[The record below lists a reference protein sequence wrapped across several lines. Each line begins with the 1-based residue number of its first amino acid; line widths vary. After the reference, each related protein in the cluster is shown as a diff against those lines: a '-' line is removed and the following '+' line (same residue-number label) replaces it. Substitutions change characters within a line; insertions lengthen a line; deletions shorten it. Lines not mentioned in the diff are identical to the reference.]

1 MCMRLVLSALL
12 MATCCASARVNAQ
25 AFPDTDHDGLSD
37 GLEQA
42 LLEKFTPTFMVSRN
56 DCSVAPAYFQAG
68 VKIPTAIA
76 DDGTIYGQAFRAGNG
91 IELHFYH
98 LWRADCGRL
107 GHPLDTEHVSVLVRG
122 VGEDA
127 SSYTAQYWYAAA
139 HEDTVCDASQVTR
152 AITISAETHGAKV
165 WVSAGK
171 HASFLDEKLCERGCG
186 GDRCDEMTELHI
198 ARVVNLGEAEAPM
211 NGAVWA
217 QSAQW
222 PGLLTTKMMRSDM
235 PAPLIARVDSLP
247 DTDVA
252 WANPEKRPAQVT
264 IAAGGTTIDALAM
277 SDRKTNTALVIAGN
291 HTGNA
296 LDKSYGAVKNALGT
310 SWKNTGRFL
319 HGGGK
324 EEPGITP
331 EKKQ

>member
-1 MCMRLVLSALL
+1 
-12 MATCCASARVNAQ
+12 MATCCGGLHLHAQ
-25 AFPDTDHDGLSD
+25 TRIDSDRDGLSD
-37 GLEQA
+37 ALEQA
-42 LLEKFTPTFMVSRN
+42 LLEKFAPTFMVSRN
-56 DCSVAPAYFQAG
+56 DCSVAPAYFQAD
-68 VKIPTAIA
+68 VKTPTAIA
-76 DDGTIYGQAFRAGNG
+76 DDGTIYGQAFRVRGG
-91 IELHFYH
+91 VELHFYH

-107 GHPLDTEHVSVLVRG
+107 GHLLDTEHVSVLVHG
-122 VGEDA
+122 HGEDA
-127 SSYTAQYWYAAA
+127 AGYTARYWYAAA

-152 AITISAETHGAKV
+152 ASTIDSETHGAKI

-186 GDRCDEMTELHI
+186 SDRCEDMTELQV

-217 QSAQW
+217 QSAEW
-222 PGLLTTKMMRSDM
+222 PGLLTTKMLRSDM
-235 PAPLIARVDSLP
+235 RAPLIARIDSLP

-264 IAAGGTTIDALAM
+264 IAAGGTTVDALAM

-296 LDKSYGAVKNALGT
+296 LDKSYDAVKNALGA
-310 SWKNTGRFL
+310 SWKNAGQFL
-319 HGGGK
+319 HGGEQKNKDK
-324 EEPGITP
+324 E
-331 EKKQ
+331 QQ